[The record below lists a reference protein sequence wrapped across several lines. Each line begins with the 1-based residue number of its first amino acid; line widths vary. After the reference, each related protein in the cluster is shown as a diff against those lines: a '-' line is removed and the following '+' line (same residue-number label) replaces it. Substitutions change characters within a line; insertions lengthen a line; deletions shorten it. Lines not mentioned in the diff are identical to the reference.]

1 MHMMKDPK
9 CLGAALRFA
18 LLKQDLDDLCSS
30 AQRHRKRLDALQY
43 LIDRL
48 PREPEPPEL
57 EVIPYQ
63 PKYTAEARF
72 IRRRPTAKLPMAPDD
87 EDRLQ
92 VFAKN

>member
-1 MHMMKDPK
+1 MIKDPK
-9 CLGAALRFA
+9 SLGAAVRFA
-18 LLKQDLDDLCSS
+18 FLKQDLDDLCNS
-30 AQRHRKRLDALQY
+30 AQRHRKRLDALQH
-43 LIDRL
+43 LIDCL

-72 IRRRPTAKLPMAPDD
+72 IRRRPTAKLPMAPED

>member
-1 MHMMKDPK
+1 MMKDPK
-9 CLGAALRFA
+9 SLGAAVRFA
-18 LLKQDLDDLCSS
+18 LLKQDLEDLCSS
-30 AQRHRKRLDALQY
+30 AQRHRKRLDALQH

-72 IRRRPTAKLPMAPDD
+72 IRRRPTAKLPMPLDD

-92 VFAKN
+92 MVVKN